1 MLNFQDFYFVTGK
14 MLFLRRFGRKI
25 LHIYLKI
32 FIFQLHNHKNQ
43 GKFLLSCVTI
53 CIVCDVVFYY
63 GFSSPNPKGHVN
75 FCHYLVS
82 AICVLPFRIL
92 VIFTETKRSI
102 GDKIWGPLH
111 NLIISFWSSKNIT
124 AMGNSCFWLSETVF
138 WSFPMKLQIQII
150 C

>member
-1 MLNFQDFYFVTGK
+1 MMNITQSKLCIWWTLSNQNYANDEHYPIKIWCHMLNFQVFYFVTGK
-14 MLFLRRFGRKI
+14 MLFLRRFGRRI

-82 AICVLPFRIL
+82 AICVLRFRIL
-92 VIFTETKRSI
+92 VIFTESWAFAI
-102 GDKIWGPLH
+102 IWCLPSVCYH
-111 NLIISFWSSKNIT
+111 F
-124 AMGNSCFWLSETVF
+124 AF
-138 WSFPMKLQIQII
+138 
-150 C
+150 